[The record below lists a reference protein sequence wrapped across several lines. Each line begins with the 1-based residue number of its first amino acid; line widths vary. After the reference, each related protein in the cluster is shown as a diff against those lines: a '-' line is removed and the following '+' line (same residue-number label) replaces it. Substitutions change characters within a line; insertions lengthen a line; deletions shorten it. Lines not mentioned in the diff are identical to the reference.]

1 MMQRNIVGPML
12 GGPFLCPEAD
22 SAISPIFTIIAMV
35 LCGVTSER
43 AGDRLQHI
51 ILLFRLAA
59 LGWTIIALSATQKHV
74 CPGRV
79 SCSCVPLPAQPCF
92 GRFARRKMSLR
103 VSGTSLEGAWLKS
116 IELWN

>member
-43 AGDRLQHI
+43 AGERLQHI
-51 ILLFRLAA
+51 ILLFRLAG
-59 LGWTIIALSATQKHV
+59 LGWTITALSAT
-74 CPGRV
+74 PETRLPRSGL
-79 SCSCVPLPAQPCF
+79 VPLRALTGTALFWAFCTPQDVA
-92 GRFARRKMSLR
+92 AR
-103 VSGTSLEGAWLKS
+103 
-116 IELWN
+116 